1 MYHRPMPQVQGEIR
15 ASTKDA
21 AFRSLESRLSEG
33 KIPALDGVRALAIAL
48 VVLDHLHFSA
58 IRGWGETL
66 GRTGVT
72 LFFVLSGFL
81 ITWLLIKEDDRT
93 AGISLWNFYVR
104 RLLRIFPGFYAFWAI
119 YVGSAL
125 LAHRHVAWGNCI
137 AALFYVNNYYWPLRG
152 GGDGGMLL
160 TWSLGVEEQF
170 YIVWP
175 TIFKRFRSSRG
186 SLSRGLMIVC
196 LIVLL
201 HRAWLHYFWHVP
213 QLYLYTAFDARMD
226 SLAMGCLLAV
236 SIRSRKAMPVVQAV
250 CAHWSLP
257 AVTFVLFAL
266 SMSVPYLSSNLSYW
280 CLWGFTVESILSAT
294 LIVQMV
300 VLGDRIPWAWINWKG
315 VRFLGTISYSLYLY
329 NAMGPDLIN
338 RSPLGHTFLR
348 APAGVAA
355 AVLLASGSY
364 YTIERPFLKLK
375 KKYEVRS
382 KPGVHGTQD
391 PASEPVLV

>member
-1 MYHRPMPQVQGEIR
+1 MLQFHGEILT
-15 ASTKDA
+15 SPDHD
-21 AFRSLESRLSEG
+21 AFRALESRLSVG
-33 KIPALDGVRALAIAL
+33 KIPALDGIRAIAISL
-48 VVLDHLHFSA
+48 VVVDHLHFDALRSWA
-58 IRGWGETL
+58 EAF

-93 AGISLWNFYVR
+93 GQISLWNFYVR
-104 RLLRIFPGFYAFWAI
+104 RLLRIFPGFYAFWGI
-119 YVGSAL
+119 YVGLAI
-125 LAHRHVAWGNCI
+125 LAHRHLGWGNCI

-152 GGDGGMLL
+152 GAAGGMLH

-175 TIFKRFRSSRG
+175 SIFRRFRASRENI
-186 SLSRGLMIVC
+186 SRGLIIVC

-201 HRAWLHYFWHVP
+201 HRLVLHYFWHVS

-236 SIRSRKAMPVVQAV
+236 SIRTRQASRIVHFV

-257 AVTFVLFAL
+257 AVTFALLAL
-266 SMSVPYLSSNLSYW
+266 SLSTPLLSPSYW
-280 CLWGFTVESILSAT
+280 YLWGFTVESLLSAV

-300 VLGDRIPWAWINWKG
+300 VLGDRFPWAWINWKG
-315 VRFLGTISYSLYLY
+315 VRFIGTISYSLYLY
-329 NAMGPDLIN
+329 NAIGPDMIN

-355 AVLLASGSY
+355 AILLASGSY
-364 YTIERPFLKLK
+364 YIIERPFLRLK
-375 KKYEVRS
+375 SKYEVKSR
-382 KPGVHGTQD
+382 PGSSAIGDEPTTA
-391 PASEPVLV
+391 PAAA